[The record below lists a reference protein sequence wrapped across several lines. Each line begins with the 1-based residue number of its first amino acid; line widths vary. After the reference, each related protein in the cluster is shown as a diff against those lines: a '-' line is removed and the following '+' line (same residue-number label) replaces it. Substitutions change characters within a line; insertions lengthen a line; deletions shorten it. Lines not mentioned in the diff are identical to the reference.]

1 MALIGSILQLL
12 IAGFQLQNAT
22 LEFYQHHIELDL
34 IMAASTLSDPLEHYL
49 EGESSREM
57 QGILSR
63 LETEAGSGFQLLDRN
78 YNIISSTPDILSSD
92 ENRSKLLNQ
101 SRNNPNRIISDIQA
115 DATNQSRLYVATT
128 VTYEGDILGYLIL
141 SQLMQPAYN
150 EVNQNWLELTTATLP
165 VLILAM
171 LASIWISGT
180 ILRPVQ
186 KLQDS
191 ALQMADGK
199 LATRITIQS
208 RDEIG
213 QLAHAFNFMAER
225 LETLIKA
232 QRSFVNNAAHEL
244 RTPLMNL
251 KLRIEALEDKELDQA
266 TRANYFSELHEEID
280 NMAEMV
286 SSLLILARIDEGRHE
301 ETEHTTDT
309 STLLSDISRYWSI
322 KAKQKNLA
330 FVQDIPADLPSLTIS
345 PNDLRLVLNNIIGN
359 AIKYTNKGSVNV
371 QVHQVNN
378 ELKIQIQD
386 TGVGFELEQNKQLFE
401 RFYRTEKARAQF
413 QGTGLGL
420 SIVKTLLDERGGNIE
435 GKSKGTGQGATFT
448 LTLPYHDS
456 AVG

>member
-1 MALIGSILQLL
+1 M
-12 IAGFQLQNAT
+12 
-22 LEFYQHHIELDL
+22 
-34 IMAASTLSDPLEHYL
+34 
-49 EGESSREM
+49 R
-57 QGILSR
+57 
-63 LETEAGSGFQLLDRN
+63 
-78 YNIISSTPDILSSD
+78 
-92 ENRSKLLNQ
+92 
-101 SRNNPNRIISDIQA
+101 
-115 DATNQSRLYVATT
+115 
-128 VTYEGDILGYLIL
+128 
-141 SQLMQPAYN
+141 PAYN